1 MPGEEASFLEKIKHV
16 AELLKE
22 IPDNEE
28 ILIISHLDADGISAG
43 SIIFSALMDLGLL
56 PCMRIVKQL
65 DENVVREVLNSNRNY
80 VFFVDMGSGQKSLIN
95 AMSNNNKRIFI
106 IDHHQPESNEMEGE
120 LNPHYFQ
127 FDGSVDISAAGT
139 AYLLAKEISKDNL
152 KLSQLA
158 IVGALG
164 DVQDRGERGALIGL
178 NSKIAQEAE
187 SKGLLKTK
195 LGLRLYGSESRPL
208 VQCLANTMDPY
219 LPGLT
224 GDEGAC
230 LKFIKSLGIEP
241 RKIDGSWKTQSDLS
255 SEELKTLISGLIRH
269 LINIGL
275 PSKEAE
281 KIVGIIYIFP
291 NEPEDSPLRDAREF
305 SSSIN
310 ACGRM
315 GKYGLGISICLGDRR
330 QALSELKQVIQ
341 EYRKTISRYI
351 NWVLS
356 SSEAIK
362 ILSHVQAVNG
372 GTVIDDKLIAP
383 VISILSMTKL
393 FSREKPIIGFSIS
406 SGFVKVSARAPLE
419 LVNKGINLGALIREA
434 AKKFGG
440 IGGGHNAAAGAQ
452 IPIGKENEFLTYLN
466 DMIREALNNIAPRV
480 SN

>member
-1 MPGEEASFLEKIKHV
+1 LPGQESSFLDKVRYV
-16 AELLKE
+16 AELLKN
-22 IPDNEE
+22 IPNNEE
-28 ILIISHLDADGISAG
+28 VLIISHLDADGISAG
-43 SIIFSALMDLGLL
+43 SIIFSTLIDLGLF
-56 PCMRIVKQL
+56 PCIRIVKQL
-65 DENVVREVLNSNRNY
+65 DENVIREISNLNKDY
-80 VFFVDMGSGQKSLIN
+80 IFFVDMGSGQKSLIN
-95 AMSNNNKRIFI
+95 TINNKKIFI
-106 IDHHQPESNEMEGE
+106 IDHHQPESNEIEGE
-120 LNPHYFQ
+120 INPHYFY
-127 FDGSVDISAAGT
+127 FDGSVEISAAGI
-139 AYLLAKEISKDNL
+139 AYFLAKEIDKNNL
-152 KLSQLA
+152 RFSQLA

-164 DVQDRGERGALIGL
+164 DVQDRGERGAFIGL
-178 NSKIAQEAE
+178 NSKISQEAE

-208 VQCLANTMDPY
+208 IQCLASTMDPY

-255 SEELKTLISGLIRH
+255 SEELKTLISGLIKY
-269 LINIGL
+269 LISIGL

-281 KIVGIIYIFP
+281 KIIGTIYIFP
-291 NEPEDSPLRDAREF
+291 NELEDSPLRDAREF

-315 GKYGLGISICLGDRR
+315 GKYGLGISICLGDRN
-330 QALSELKQVIQ
+330 QALVELKQIIQ

-356 SSEAIK
+356 NNESIK
-362 ILSHVQAVNG
+362 ILSHVQAIYG

-383 VISILSMTKL
+383 IISILSTTKP
-393 FSREKPIIGFSIS
+393 FSRDKPIIGFSTS

-419 LVNKGINLGALIREA
+419 LVNKGINLGALIKDA

-440 IGGGHNAAAGAQ
+440 IGGGHNIAAGAQ
-452 IPIGKENEFLTYLN
+452 IPIGKENDFLMYLN
-466 DMIREALNNIAPRV
+466 DMIKKELENIA
-480 SN
+480 SKSGN